1 VLKQGVLSAPLPTVV
16 QDRLNREAAYE
27 KTKEEGAKWATLMKR
42 VKEAEHLSFPLQGS
56 DRGGV
61 KSSGEMLAEFKPQ
74 TKHENA
80 VQALLAKA
88 NLTESGVKASE
99 DEALKGQDL
108 STEEIAERRGQLRL
122 QRELMFREEAKAKRV
137 SKIKSKTFRKM
148 ARKRAAKAGEADL
161 EAMDEEELAERQE
174 KLERERAKERATL
187 KHSAKT
193 GRWAKD
199 GHAGGEE
206 RDLARAEM
214 FDLKERLNRRIQ
226 GRGDNESEE
235 DESDDEDEEED
246 EAAIKRRAFDQ
257 LDQLEQGEDEG
268 EEGKGLMGMKFM
280 KKAEERR
287 RQERKEEEA
296 ELRRDI
302 EMFGGEEGEGSG
314 SDSDEEGKASKLK
327 IGGTG
332 GRMVFSGP
340 RPVSLFTPLIV
351 LD

>member
-1 VLKQGVLSAPLPTVV
+1 
-16 QDRLNREAAYE
+16 
-27 KTKEEGAKWATLMKR
+27 MKR

-108 STEEIAERRGQLRL
+108 SIEEIAERRGQLRL

-137 SKIKSKTFRKM
+137 AKIKSKTFRKL

-161 EAMDEEELAERQE
+161 EAMDEDELAERQE

-199 GHAGGEE
+199 AHAGGEE
-206 RDLARAEM
+206 RNEARAEM

-226 GRGDNESEE
+226 GREDDESEE
-235 DESDDEDEEED
+235 DSDEEDDEEED
-246 EAAIKRRAFDQ
+246 EGAIRRNAFDQ
-257 LDQLEQGEDEG
+257 LDQVDDEEQG

-302 EMFGGEEGEGSG
+302 EMFGDEEDGGSG
-314 SDSDEEGKASKLK
+314 SEDEGKASKLN

-340 RPVSLFTPLIV
+340 RPVSWPTSQSVWLC
-351 LD
+351 

>member
-1 VLKQGVLSAPLPTVV
+1 M

-61 KSSGEMLAEFKPQ
+61 KSSGEMLSEFKPQ

-99 DEALKGQDL
+99 EEALQGQDL
-108 STEEIAERRGQLRL
+108 SVEEIAERRGQLRL

-137 SKIKSKTFRKM
+137 SKIKSKTFRKL

-199 GHAGGEE
+199 SHAGGEE
-206 RDLARAEM
+206 RDMARAEM

-226 GRGDNESEE
+226 GREDGESEE
-235 DESDDEDEEED
+235 DSDEDDVEED
-246 EAAIKRRAFDQ
+246 EGAIRRKAFDQ
-257 LDQLEQGEDEG
+257 LDQVDSEEEA

-280 KKAEERR
+280 KNAEERR
-287 RQERKEEEA
+287 RQERKGEEA

-302 EMFGGEEGEGSG
+302 EMFGDEEGASSG
-314 SDSDEEGKASKLK
+314 SDGEDKASKLN

-340 RPVSLFTPLIV
+340 RPVCRVFSPTY
-351 LD
+351 